1 MNNTPEIKPIRLGN
15 WEFRPRGGFALLAAI
30 GIVATFLLGQWQTG
44 RATEKEAL
52 QSRLEQLGREPAMR
66 VTEGGRGNADAHDYL
81 LRRVQFRGRFEP
93 RFAVFVD
100 NRIHG
105 GRPGFHVA
113 MPVRISGGDR
123 YVLVNRGWIAA
134 GGDRKAPAVQTPEG
148 EVNIEGVAVPFSE
161 RYLELSTKVAE
172 GNIWQNLVQERYRQ
186 ATGLDI
192 MPFVVQ
198 QTGTQDDGLV
208 RDWPRPD
215 LKRNTHLAYAF
226 QWYALSF
233 AIFVYYLFSHVK
245 RIHSPEADAQ

>member
-1 MNNTPEIKPIRLGN
+1 MNKTVYVRRIRFGG
-15 WEFRPRGGFALLAAI
+15 WEFRLRAWMALLAAV
-30 GIVATFLLGQWQTG
+30 GVVATFLLGQWQTG
-44 RATEKEAL
+44 RAEEKAAL
-52 QSRLEQLGREPAMR
+52 QQRLEQLGREPVMN
-66 VTEGGRGNADAHDYL
+66 VTDAIRGNVDGNDFL

-113 MPVRISGGDR
+113 MPVRISGSDR
-123 YVLVNRGWIAA
+123 YVLVNRGWVAA
-134 GGDRKAPAVQTPEG
+134 GGDRKAPEVQTPAG

-192 MPFVVQ
+192 VPFVVQ
-198 QTGTQDDGLV
+198 QTGAHDDGLV

-233 AIFVYYLFSHVK
+233 AIFVYYLFTHVK
-245 RIHSPEADAQ
+245 RIQRPEADAQ

>member
-1 MNNTPEIKPIRLGN
+1 VNKTPEIKGIRLGN
-15 WEFRPRGGFALLAAI
+15 WEFRLRGWFALLAAI

-44 RATEKEAL
+44 RAAEKEAL
-52 QSRLEQLGREPAMR
+52 QNRLEQLGREPAMS
-66 VTEGGRGNADAHDYL
+66 VVASGRGNADANDYL

-113 MPVRISGGDR
+113 MPVRISGSDR
-123 YVLVNRGWIAA
+123 YVLVNRGWVAT
-134 GGDRKAPAVQTPEG
+134 GGDRKAPVVQTPEG

-198 QTGTQDDGLV
+198 QTGAQDDGLV

-226 QWYALSF
+226 QWYALSL
-233 AIFVYYLFSHVK
+233 AIFLYYLISHVK
-245 RIHSPEADAQ
+245 RIHSPEAGTQ